1 MSFVLVRWLVL
12 LGLTL
17 YQAIACWQEDR
28 QPVPGQKIDVGGYSL
43 HYVVAGSGSPTLVL
57 DHSLGGIEGYFLIEQ
72 LAKRSRVVIYDRA
85 GYGWSDRSPRP
96 RTSQHIVDE
105 LEALLVAAKIEPPY
119 ILLGDSSGSYNTRL
133 YAYCYPH
140 KVVGL
145 ILVDGLHE
153 TGMLKMS
160 VVLRSLQLFFASG
173 FVMSVL
179 GALLGII
186 RLLQKI
192 GMFEVLKPGLRQFS
206 HRTRRAVKR
215 SFSRPKHWITMAQE
229 ILGLDKS
236 GQQMQRADNLGNL
249 PIVTVKAK
257 SFFLPSFFTLLMPLK
272 AANRLRDRMHD
283 ELAKL
288 STHHTQIKADQSGH
302 FVWIDQPEMIVR
314 AVQELLP
321 REHDS

>member
-1 MSFVLVRWLVL
+1 M
-12 LGLTL
+12 
-17 YQAIACWQEDR
+17 
-28 QPVPGQKIDVGGYSL
+28 
-43 HYVVAGSGSPTLVL
+43 AGATVNE
-57 DHSLGGIEGYFLIEQ
+57 HS
-72 LAKRSRVVIYDRA
+72 
-85 GYGWSDRSPRP
+85 

-105 LEALLVAAKIEPPY
+105 LETLLVAAKIEPPY
-119 ILLGDSSGSYNTRL
+119 ILLGDSFGSYNTRL
-133 YAYCYPH
+133 YAHCYPH

-153 TGMLKMS
+153 TGMLKMPI
-160 VVLRSLQLFFASG
+160 VLRSLQLFFASG

-272 AANRLRDRMHD
+272 AANQLTDCMND
-283 ELAKL
+283 ELGKL
-288 STHHTQIKADQSGH
+288 STHYTQLKADQSGH
-302 FVWIDQPEMIVR
+302 LVWTDQPDMIPR
-314 AVQELLP
+314 AVHQLLP
-321 REHDS
+321 PERDS